1 MSQRSH
7 QRQFFTQ
14 SFLLIYFCRF
24 VDISAESAFQYTE
37 KQIPLSLSLSEC
49 MISCYA
55 EAPVLF
61 VVDKNQLKGARIDFA
76 FSEVES
82 RLKL

>member
-24 VDISAESAFQYTE
+24 VDISAESA
-37 KQIPLSLSLSEC
+37 IPLSLSLSEC